1 MKNWEN
7 HSNKIIHLE
16 KGLSRHE
23 VIFVNWN
30 DKVYVFKNLHVRL
43 AKREYEILRK
53 AEKLAFQCVI
63 PVGWGRINLNE
74 ENNVDYD
81 SGIIITEYLQNS
93 LPFRSLF
100 NDKNLERYRIRLQ
113 DAIAGLL
120 VSLHIV
126 GLFWGDC
133 SLSNVLFRRDAGELQ
148 AFLVDAETSNF
159 YPIISDA
166 TRELDL
172 EIMKENITG
181 DLLDISVL
189 HELPDALDIYSVGDI
204 IEKKYNQLWE
214 EISESFIIK
223 KSENYKIQERIR
235 KLNQIG
241 FSVDEIVL
249 FPTSKQDEVQF
260 KTIVTDKN
268 YYQNLLHSITGI
280 LARENQARHI
290 MNEIQEIK
298 ADLSR
303 KHNNSLTLGAAA
315 FRWKKDI
322 YEVYINRLSDHF
334 EYLADP
340 IENYC
345 QILEH
350 KWFLSEKAQ
359 KDVGLELAFKDYL
372 EKKLKKEIVY

>member
-1 MKNWEN
+1 M
-7 HSNKIIHLE
+7 E